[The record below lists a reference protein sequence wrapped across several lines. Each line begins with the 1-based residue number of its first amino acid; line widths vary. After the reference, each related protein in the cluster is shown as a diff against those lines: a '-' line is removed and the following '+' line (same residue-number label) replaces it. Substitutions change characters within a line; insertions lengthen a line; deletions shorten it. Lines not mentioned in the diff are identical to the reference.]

1 MDEDQRTVSAGEVT
15 VTKRLDTNRFNTP
28 AVSLEITSTADR
40 STSVTVTEPIPD
52 SFAIE
57 NVGFHPEF
65 GSEHWSIS
73 EDQIVFDRTID
84 PGDEY
89 ITVYGVRNV
98 TDDELHKFLDGETVV
113 STSDGVGVS
122 LEDAAGGD
130 GSDDPIEE
138 LLLEADDETVRD
150 VITGE
155 DDSLTEEDLDESEA
169 EDVEEDTDESEAED
183 AEEDLDGS
191 EAEDAEED
199 TDESEAE
206 DMEEDLDESEAEDME
221 EDLNEF
227 EAEDA
232 EEDLDEFEA
241 EDVEG
246 DLDEFEAEDVEG
258 DLDEFEAEDAE
269 EDTEDEEPGEYQE
282 LPDSVAEALARE
294 VRNGSISEENERILR
309 EAFSDSQK
317 TRRDV
322 DLRIKQLQTQV
333 ADLAAYTDEF
343 ERFLDAYGTGDNA
356 FDSLEESLS
365 DVASRVKELEDS
377 LGAVNQQAAE
387 IESKL
392 EATRDEL
399 DARSEEV
406 DTLERRVSDAETE
419 LTDVLYLEEE
429 VMELEDQSETL
440 SNLEETVETLDAEME
455 RMKRFRDRLSS
466 AFGPGGDRI
475 DERDDE

>member
-84 PGDEY
+84 PGEEY

-155 DDSLTEEDLDESEA
+155 DDSLTEEDLDGSEA
-169 EDVEEDTDESEAED
+169 EDVEEDLDE
-183 AEEDLDGS
+183 S

-206 DMEEDLDESEAEDME
+206 DMEEDLDESEAEDAEEDLDESKAEDVE

-227 EAEDA
+227 EAEDIN
-232 EEDLDEFEA
+232 ESKA
-241 EDVEG
+241 EDM
-246 DLDEFEAEDVEG
+246 EG

>member
-1 MDEDQRTVSAGEVT
+1 MDEDQRTVSADEVT
-15 VTKRLDTNRFNTP
+15 VTKRLDTDRFNTP
-28 AVSLEITSTADR
+28 AVTLDITSTADR

-73 EDQIVFDRTID
+73 EDQITFNRTID

-89 ITVYGVRNV
+89 TTVYGVRNV
-98 TDDELHKFLDGETVV
+98 TDDELHEFLDCDTVV

-122 LEDAAGGD
+122 FEDVAGGD
-130 GSDDPIEE
+130 VDDDPVEE
-138 LLLEADDETVRD
+138 LLLEADDETVRE

-155 DDSLTEEDLDESEA
+155 NDSLTEKDA
-169 EDVEEDTDESEAED
+169 EEDIDESEAED
-183 AEEDLDGS
+183 AEEDIDES

-199 TDESEAE
+199 IDES
-206 DMEEDLDESEAEDME
+206 
-221 EDLNEF
+221 

-232 EEDLDEFEA
+232 EEDIDES
-241 EDVEG
+241 
-246 DLDEFEAEDVEG
+246 
-258 DLDEFEAEDAE
+258 EAEDAK
-269 EDTEDEEPGEYQE
+269 EDASDRDPAEITYEYQE

-294 VRNGSISEENERILR
+294 IRDGSVSEENERILR
-309 EAFSDSQK
+309 EAFADSGK

-343 ERFLDAYGTGDNA
+343 ERFLDQYGTGDSA

-365 DVASRVKELEDS
+365 DVANRVKQLEDS
-377 LGAVNQQAAE
+377 LDTVNQQAAE
-387 IESKL
+387 IESRL

-399 DARSEEV
+399 DDRVETV
-406 DTLERRVSDAETE
+406 DA
-419 LTDVLYLEEE
+419 LEERVTNLE
-429 VMELEDQSETL
+429 TDLSDVPDLEETVIDLEDQTEDL
-440 SNLEETVETLDAEME
+440 SDLQETVETLDAEME
-455 RMKRFRDRLSS
+455 RMKQFRDRLSRV
-466 AFGPGGDRI
+466 FGPDEDRI
-475 DERDDE
+475 NDRSGE

>member
-155 DDSLTEEDLDESEA
+155 DDSLTEEDLDGSEAEDAEEDLDESEA

-246 DLDEFEAEDVEG
+246 DLDEFEAED
-258 DLDEFEAEDAE
+258 AE

-309 EAFSDSQK
+309 EAFSDSEK